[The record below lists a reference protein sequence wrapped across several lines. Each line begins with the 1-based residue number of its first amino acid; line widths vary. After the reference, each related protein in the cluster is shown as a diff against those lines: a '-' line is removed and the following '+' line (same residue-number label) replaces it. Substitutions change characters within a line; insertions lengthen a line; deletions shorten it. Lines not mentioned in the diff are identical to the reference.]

1 MGPGFQFLVIF
12 QLFHFLWGIK
22 TILICLYFADMFYY
36 KNNLIDTWVNISSV
50 ALTYLFLKGSI
61 NTKYLFHNDW
71 DSKPSSLE
79 QHAKDEHDDTG
90 KVYII

>member
-1 MGPGFQFLVIF
+1 MTVDSY
-12 QLFHFLWGIK
+12 LFGKKKKITHQGI
-22 TILICLYFADMFYY
+22 AYY